1 MGFFPYKSA
10 RREPPVDLWVT
21 QFVKTPENTSRSIP
35 RPWRT
40 IVGAVVVIVALNL
53 VYSRVDLNALRVA
66 TLELNGGLVFLALVV
81 LPLLGFPVSVLH
93 VLAGVRWGGAVGTS
107 LVTASILLQL
117 LASYGLVHVFRPLFA
132 ARLEP
137 LRRRIPEGAH
147 GPVSLFTMLVPG
159 VPYFAKN
166 YVLPLVGV
174 PLPTYLLWCF
184 PLHALRATVPVVF
197 GDQSDHLTPVR
208 IVLFCLYGTVIMLSC
223 GWAYRRLRSQL
234 AGPPQA
240 ASDPTQSG

>member
-1 MGFFPYKSA
+1 M
-10 RREPPVDLWVT
+10 V
-21 QFVKTPENTSRSIP
+21 
-35 RPWRT
+35 
-40 IVGAVVVIVALNL
+40 VGAVVVIVALQFA
-53 VYSRVDLNALRVA
+53 YSRIDLSALRAA
-66 TLELNGGLVFLALVV
+66 TLEMNGAFVFLALVI

-93 VLAGVRWGGAVGTS
+93 VFAGVRWGGVVGTS

-117 LASYGLVHVFRPLFA
+117 LASYGLVHLFRPLFA

-166 YVLPLVGV
+166 YVLPLIGV

-184 PLHALRATVPVVF
+184 PLHALRATVPVIF
-197 GDQSDHLTPVR
+197 GDQADHLTPTR
-208 IVLFCLYGTVIMLSC
+208 IVLFCLYGTVIVLSC
-223 GWAYRRLRSQL
+223 GWAFRRLQSQL
-234 AGPPQA
+234 ADPPQA
-240 ASDPTQSG
+240 AGDPTQNG